1 VSQAPNPIAEQA
13 HAVKQ
18 RRILPNFTRLR
29 LHRKW
34 LFTLL
39 PLGALP
45 QRGAGAGAAGP
56 HGGSA
61 QEATQ
66 PLHSACS
73 QLANA
78 QEQTHFP
85 HLLQV
90 PNPSAEQVQT
100 LHDRIEAAVRQLYA
114 QHSHLHPALD
124 GKRLAIV

>member
-1 VSQAPNPIAEQA
+1 MA
-13 HAVKQ
+13 HTT
-18 RRILPNFTRLR
+18 NFTRLR

-39 PLGALP
+39 PAGALP
-45 QRGAGAGAAGP
+45 RRAAGAGA

-61 QEATQ
+61 QETTATST
-66 PLHSACS
+66 LCLFATVS
-73 QLANA
+73 ANA